1 MPLNVSLSTQYKRLF
16 IRILR
21 RLSQPLLSRVFP
33 RVDFNSR
40 WFIESNAGYI
50 WCYQS
55 IWQRNVLRLAPVMP
69 WPCCLSCI
77 VSNPDRISFHP
88 DNLDNFQSPGT
99 YFQCFRGRITLGK
112 GCYIAPNVGIIT
124 VNHDL
129 ENLNNYMEAK
139 DVFIGQNVW
148 IGMNS
153 VVLPGVRLADNVIV
167 GAGAVVTKSCIEPGQ
182 LLLGVPAKP
191 YSRE

>member
-1 MPLNVSLSTQYKRLF
+1 M
-16 IRILR
+16 
-21 RLSQPLLSRVFP
+21 
-33 RVDFNSR
+33 
-40 WFIESNAGYI
+40 
-50 WCYQS
+50 
-55 IWQRNVLRLAPVMP
+55 
-69 WPCCLSCI
+69 
-77 VSNPDRISFHP
+77 
-88 DNLDNFQSPGT
+88 
-99 YFQCFRGRITLGK
+99 GK